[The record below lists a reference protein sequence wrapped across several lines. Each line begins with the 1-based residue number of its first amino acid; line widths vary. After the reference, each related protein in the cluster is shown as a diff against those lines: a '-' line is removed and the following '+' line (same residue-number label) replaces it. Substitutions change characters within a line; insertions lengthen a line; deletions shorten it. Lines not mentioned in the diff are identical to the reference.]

1 MPAYNSFFG
10 GYHSL
15 KLSNNNLIMGTAL
28 YTDPPYPAI
37 IPNPTVEQIFKNW
50 NIADTGVSLMVM
62 LGLSIINYRFTRK
75 QPFEGPLVK
84 RSMFIEYSF
93 IFFTASWVFGIR
105 NSYYRL
111 VGLVPNGL
119 KKREVYEPLKY
130 QYANINLKN
139 SILGWFIDPQSKQ
152 TA

>member
-10 GYHSL
+10 GYHSI
-15 KLSNNNLIMGTAL
+15 KLNNNNLVMGTAL
-28 YTDPPYPAI
+28 FTFEPYPAI
-37 IPNPTVEQIFKNW
+37 IPNPTIEQIFKNW
-50 NIADTGVSLMVM
+50 NIADTGISLMVM
-62 LGLSIINYRFTRK
+62 LAFMTVNYRFNRR
-75 QPFEGPLVK
+75 QPFVGPLQK
-84 RSMFIEYSF
+84 RNTFVEYTF
-93 IFFTASWVFGIR
+93 VIFVTSWLFGLR

-119 KKREVYEPLKY
+119 KKREVLEPLKY

-139 SILGWFIDPQSKQ
+139 SFLRWFIDPQPKQ